1 MNKITLTIDDQVVQV
16 ENGATVLEA
25 ARRAGIDIPTLC
37 YHPDLSLA
45 GSCRVCMVEDL
56 ETSRLLASCVTP
68 AADGMRIS
76 TAAPLL
82 AEQGNSTSNCSSPI
96 TPTIV
101 LAATAAAAANFRG
114 WRRIWVLTAGRS
126 TGLPVK
132 TETAPCG
139 ARLFSETGS
148 QQVHSLR
155 ALCQGLWGNPGCDG
169 VGFCRARL

>member
-76 TAAPLL
+76 TRSAAARRARKLNIELLL
-82 AEQGNSTSNCSSPI
+82 ANHPNDC
-96 TPTIV
+96 
-101 LAATAAAAANFRG
+101 L
-114 WRRIWVLTAGRS
+114 
-126 TGLPVK
+126 
-132 TETAPCG
+132 
-139 ARLFSETGS
+139 
-148 QQVHSLR
+148 
-155 ALCQGLWGNPGCDG
+155 GCDRSGSCELQTLPADLG
-169 VGFCRARL
+169 VDCRSVDRFAGQKRNRPPAIS